1 MHIRDIREFQK
12 IRKEARAYFCYLLQ
26 RNLPNKLPE
35 ITMDV
40 IVDGLEKIVHEL
52 PFINAA
58 YVLDAKGMQ
67 ISKLITLKKEY
78 EKVMI
83 EVNQAN
89 RTYFYKAVKEKK
101 CILTDPY
108 PSLIGG
114 DMVVS
119 AAYPIFNSKGE
130 LLYVAVID
138 IPLREVLEFLREEK
152 GEKWFHN
159 FNRFVYGMFSLA
171 LFSIVVLLFIDGV
184 KMFFSYNLAQL
195 DVKKMFE
202 STILLTLSLALF
214 DLVKTLVSEEVIE
227 EKEEHPFAI
236 HKTMIKFLGSI
247 VIALAIEGLMLV
259 FKFAMIAPQKLIYAA
274 VLLAAVTLLLAGLA
288 YYMKS
293 VGKDIKD

>member
-1 MHIRDIREFQK
+1 MHIREIHQFFK
-12 IRKEARAYFCYLLQ
+12 IRKEARAYFCYILQ
-26 RNLPNKLPE
+26 RNLPNRLPE
-35 ITMDV
+35 ITLDV
-40 IVDGLEKIVHEL
+40 IIDGLERIVHEL
-52 PFINAA
+52 PFVNAA
-58 YVLDAKGMQ
+58 YVLDATGHQ
-67 ISKLITLKKEY
+67 ISELITLKDEFKE
-78 EKVMI
+78 VHI
-83 EVNQAN
+83 DLNQSN

-108 PSLIGG
+108 PSLINGE
-114 DMVVS
+114 MVVS
-119 AAYPIFNSKGE
+119 AAMPIFNDKGK

-138 IPLREVLEFLREEK
+138 IPLNELLKFVREER

-159 FNRFVYGMFSLA
+159 FNRIIYALFSLA

-214 DLVKTLVSEEVIE
+214 DLVKTLMSEEVIQ

-259 FKFAMIAPQKLIYAA
+259 FKFAMIAPQKLLYAA
-274 VLLAAVTLLLAGLA
+274 ILLGAVTFLLGGLA

-293 VGKDIKD
+293 VGKEFKE

>member
-1 MHIRDIREFQK
+1 MHIREIQDFQK

-26 RNLPNKLPE
+26 RNIPNRLPNISIDVVYEGLNRIINELPE
-35 ITMDV
+35 ANVGYI
-40 IVDGLEKIVHEL
+40 
-52 PFINAA
+52 
-58 YVLDAKGMQ
+58 LDAEGKQ
-67 ISKLITLKKEY
+67 ISKMITLKDKF
-78 EKVMI
+78 KQINI
-83 EVNQAN
+83 EFNQSN

-114 DMVVS
+114 EMVVS
-119 AAYPIFNSKGE
+119 AAMPVFNDKGD

-138 IPLREVLEFLREEK
+138 IPLENILKFIHAEK
-152 GEKWFHN
+152 GERFVHT
-159 FNRFVYGMFSLA
+159 FNRIIYGIFAAA
-171 LFSIVVLLFIDGV
+171 LFAICVLLFFDGI
-184 KMFFSYNLAQL
+184 KMFFTYTFSNI

-202 STILLTLSLALF
+202 STILITLSLALF
-214 DLVKTLVSEEVIE
+214 DLVKTLMFEEVIG

-259 FKFAMIAPQKLIYAA
+259 FKFAMIDPKMLIYAA
-274 VLLAAVTLLLAGLA
+274 VLIGSVTFLLIGLA

-293 VGKDIKD
+293 VGKDIK